1 MTLALTPT
9 PTLTLTR
16 QVWKVFDNPR
26 LRQLRLSNSRLLAY
40 LALGILIE
48 LLGALVFGL
57 VQPLKVSSK
66 WK

>member
-1 MTLALTPT
+1 M
-9 PTLTLTR
+9 
-16 QVWKVFDNPR
+16 WKVFDNPR

-40 LALGILIE
+40 LALGILLE

>member
-1 MTLALTPT
+1 MTLALTLT

-40 LALGILIE
+40 LALGILLE

-57 VQPLKVSSK
+57 VQPLKASSK
-66 WK
+66 